1 MQKRD
6 IIKWYLCL
14 GEKKKTHS
22 TVPSTT
28 YISALLTKITS
39 KHANICALEQLI

>member
-14 GEKKKTHS
+14 GEKKKLS
-22 TVPSTT
+22 IVPSTT